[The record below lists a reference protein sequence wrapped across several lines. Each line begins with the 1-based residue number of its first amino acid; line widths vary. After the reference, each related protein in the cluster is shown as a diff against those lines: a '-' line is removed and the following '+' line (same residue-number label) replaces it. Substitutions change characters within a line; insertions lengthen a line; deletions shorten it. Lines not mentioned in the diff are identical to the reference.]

1 MNRRWKYLTVELG
14 TSWTGALKQQKTQE
28 ELDKY
33 GAQGWELVNI
43 VVTSAG
49 HSPLMVFKKEI

>member
-1 MNRRWKYLTVELG
+1 MSRRWKYLAVELS
-14 TSWTGALKQQKTQE
+14 TSWTGALKAQKTQE

-43 VVTSAG
+43 IATSTG
-49 HSPLMVFKKEI
+49 HSPVMVFKKEI